1 MTTRMMTAPTTRL
14 FLAHITASSTS
25 PAAACSSRSFGT
37 GARGARGL
45 GWYQK
50 YREGRGGRHL
60 QGKYWDRNVEELQ
73 ELNQTVFDF
82 GSDGHYIDLQIGDG
96 DDAPLHRL
104 EMELASAALP
114 LTTKNFQLLSQ
125 DGLYKDTIV
134 HRIEK
139 NVGICLGDVNGK
151 QGKSGSCHASL
162 GPFGKL
168 PETEPLVMSHLAG
181 VVTMVCPGV
190 DKVDSRF
197 MVLSEDAPH
206 LDGLFVAFG
215 RLNEESLSIVKELM
229 TTNFTT
235 RGLPN
240 VEIKIVDCGTSQAPP
255 KTDDDTEEDKNVA

>member
-1 MTTRMMTAPTTRL
+1 MIAPATTRL
-14 FLAHITASSTS
+14 LFLATQATAKTAASSTS
-25 PAAACSSRSFGT
+25 HSVHRSFGT

-73 ELNQTVFDF
+73 ELNQTVFEF
-82 GSDGHYIDLQIGDG
+82 GSENHYINLQVGDS
-96 DDAPLHRL
+96 DTVHRL

-114 LTTKNFQLLSQ
+114 MTTKNFQLLSD
-125 DGLYKDTIV
+125 DGFYKDTIV

-139 NVGICLGDVNGK
+139 KVGLCMGDVNGK
-151 QGKSGSCHASL
+151 EGRSGHCHASL

-168 PETEPLVMSHLAG
+168 PTTEPLIMSHLAG
-181 VVTMVCPGV
+181 VVTMVSPGV

-197 MVLSEDAPH
+197 ILLTEDAPH
-206 LDGLFVAFG
+206 LDGLFVGFG
-215 RLNEESLSIVKELM
+215 RLTDKSLEIIKELES
-229 TTNFTT
+229 THFTT

-240 VEIKIVDCGTSQAPP
+240 VEMKILDCGSMPSTSSEDNDAG
-255 KTDDDTEEDKNVA
+255 DTNVA